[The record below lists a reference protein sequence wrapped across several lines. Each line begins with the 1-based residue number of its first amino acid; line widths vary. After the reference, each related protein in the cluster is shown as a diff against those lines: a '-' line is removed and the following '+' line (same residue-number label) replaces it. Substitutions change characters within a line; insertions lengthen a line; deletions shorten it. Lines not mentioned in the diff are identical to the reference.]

1 MIQLAGYI
9 KVEAEKLKTQ
19 QINTQVNSEVFE
31 EFQRKCRERNL
42 QMCTVIETFARQYS
56 NNYYKLNRDDILKW
70 KNNFGETS
78 TLSTP
83 INKEV
88 YTQFKDKVKANGYF
102 VKHILMAFIED
113 YANKD
118 LILEFRTNDKQN

>member
-1 MIQLAGYI
+1 MAGYI
-9 KVEAEKLKTQ
+9 KVQVEKLETK

-31 EFQRKCRERNL
+31 EFQKRCRERNL

-56 NNYYKLNRDDILKW
+56 RNRYKLNEEDILKW
-70 KNNFGETS
+70 KNDLGKTS
-78 TLSTP
+78 TLNTP

-88 YTQFKDKVKANGYF
+88 YNQFKDEVKANGYF
-102 VKHILMAFIED
+102 VKHVLMAFIED

-118 LILEFRTNDKQN
+118 LIMEFRTNE

>member
-1 MIQLAGYI
+1 MAGYI
-9 KVEAEKLKTQ
+9 KVEVKKIETK

-31 EFQRKCRERNL
+31 EFQKKCRERNL

-56 NNYYKLNRDDILKW
+56 KNRYKLNEEDILKW
-70 KNNFGETS
+70 KKDLGKTS

-83 INKEV
+83 ISKKV
-88 YTQFKDKVKANGYF
+88 YNEFKYEVKANGYF

-113 YANKD
+113 YVNKD
-118 LILEFRTNDKQN
+118 LIMEFKMNDK

>member
-1 MIQLAGYI
+1 MAGYI
-9 KVEAEKLKTQ
+9 KVQVKKLETK

-31 EFQRKCRERNL
+31 EFQKKCRERNL

-56 NNYYKLNRDDILKW
+56 NNRYKLDEEDILKW
-70 KNNFGETS
+70 KNDVGETS

-88 YTQFKDKVKANGYF
+88 YNRFKDEVKANGYF

-118 LILEFRTNDKQN
+118 LIMEFRASDK

>member
-1 MIQLAGYI
+1 MAGYI
-9 KVEAEKLKTQ
+9 KVQVKKLETK

-31 EFQRKCRERNL
+31 EFQKKCRERNL

-56 NNYYKLNRDDILKW
+56 NNRYKLDEEDILKW
-70 KNNFGETS
+70 KNDVGETS

-88 YTQFKDKVKANGYF
+88 YNQFKDKVKANGYF

-118 LILEFRTNDKQN
+118 LIMEFRTSD

>member
-1 MIQLAGYI
+1 MAGYI
-9 KVEAEKLKTQ
+9 KVEVEKLETK

-56 NNYYKLNRDDILKW
+56 KNRYKLDKENILKW
-70 KNNFGETS
+70 KNDFGKTS

-88 YTQFKDKVKANGYF
+88 YNQFKDKVKANGYF

-118 LILEFRTNDKQN
+118 LIMEFRTNDEQN

>member
-1 MIQLAGYI
+1 MAGYI
-9 KVEAEKLKTQ
+9 KVQVEKLETK

-31 EFQRKCRERNL
+31 EFQKKCRERNL

-56 NNYYKLNRDDILKW
+56 KNRYKLNEEDILKW
-70 KNNFGETS
+70 KKNLEKTS
-78 TLSTP
+78 TLNTP

-88 YTQFKDKVKANGYF
+88 YNQFKDEVKANGYF
-102 VKHILMAFIED
+102 VKHVLMAFIED

-118 LILEFRTNDKQN
+118 LIMEFRISNE

>member
-1 MIQLAGYI
+1 MAGFI
-9 KVEAEKLKTQ
+9 KQEVEKLPVK
-19 QINTQVNSEVFE
+19 QINTQVNEEVFT
-31 EFQRKCRERNL
+31 EFQKKCKERNL

-56 NNYYKLNRDDILKW
+56 KNRYKLNEEDILKW
-70 KNNFGETS
+70 KKDFGETS

-88 YTQFKDKVKANGYF
+88 YNQFKDEVKENGYF
-102 VKHILMAFIED
+102 VKHVLMAFIED

-118 LILEFRTNDKQN
+118 LIMEFRANDE

>member
-1 MIQLAGYI
+1 MAGYI
-9 KVEAEKLKTQ
+9 KVEVEKLETK

-31 EFQRKCRERNL
+31 EFQKKCRERNL

-56 NNYYKLNRDDILKW
+56 NNRYKLNEEDILKW
-70 KNNFGETS
+70 KNGLGKTS

-88 YTQFKDKVKANGYF
+88 YNQFKDKVKASGYF

-118 LILEFRTNDKQN
+118 LIMEFRTNDE

>member
-1 MIQLAGYI
+1 MAGYI
-9 KVEAEKLKTQ
+9 KVEVKKLETK

-31 EFQRKCRERNL
+31 EFQKKCRERNL

-56 NNYYKLNRDDILKW
+56 RNRYKLNEENILKW
-70 KNNFGETS
+70 KNDLGETS

-88 YTQFKDKVKANGYF
+88 YNQFKDAAKANGYF
-102 VKHILMAFIED
+102 VKHVLMAFIED

-118 LILEFRTNDKQN
+118 LIMEFRANDK

>member
-1 MIQLAGYI
+1 MAGYI
-9 KVEAEKLKTQ
+9 KVEVKKLETK
-19 QINTQVNSEVFE
+19 QINTQVDSEAFE
-31 EFQRKCRERNL
+31 EFQKKCRERNL

-56 NNYYKLNRDDILKW
+56 KNRYELDKENILKW
-70 KNNFGETS
+70 KNNIEKTS

-88 YTQFKDKVKANGYF
+88 YNQFKDKVKANGYF

-118 LILEFRTNDKQN
+118 LIMEFRTNDKQS

>member
-1 MIQLAGYI
+1 MAGFI
-9 KVEAEKLKTQ
+9 KQEVEKLPVK
-19 QINTQVNSEVFE
+19 QINTQVNAEVFE
-31 EFQRKCRERNL
+31 VFQKKCKERNL

-56 NNYYKLNRDDILKW
+56 KNRYKLDREDILKW
-70 KNNFGETS
+70 KNNFGKTS

-88 YTQFKDKVKANGYF
+88 YNQFKDNVKANGYF

-118 LILEFRTNDKQN
+118 LIMEFRTSDE

>member
-1 MIQLAGYI
+1 MAGYI
-9 KVEAEKLKTQ
+9 KVQVKKLETK

-31 EFQRKCRERNL
+31 EFQKKCRERNL

-56 NNYYKLNRDDILKW
+56 NNRYKLNEEDILKW
-70 KNNFGETS
+70 KNDEGETS

-88 YTQFKDKVKANGYF
+88 YNQFKDEVKANGYF

-118 LILEFRTNDKQN
+118 LIMEFRTNDK

>member
-1 MIQLAGYI
+1 MAGYI
-9 KVEAEKLKTQ
+9 KVEVEKLETK

-31 EFQRKCRERNL
+31 EFQKKCRERNL
-42 QMCTVIETFARQYS
+42 QMCTVLETFARQYS
-56 NNYYKLNRDDILKW
+56 NNRYKLNEEDILKW
-70 KNNFGETS
+70 KNDLGKTS

-88 YTQFKDKVKANGYF
+88 YNQFKDEVKANGYF

-118 LILEFRTNDKQN
+118 LIMEFRASEE

>member
-1 MIQLAGYI
+1 MAGYI

>member
-1 MIQLAGYI
+1 MAGYI
-9 KVEAEKLKTQ
+9 KVEVEKLETK

-31 EFQRKCRERNL
+31 DFQKKCRARNL

-56 NNYYKLNRDDILKW
+56 KNRYKLDEENILKW
-70 KNNFGETS
+70 KNDLGQTS

-88 YTQFKDKVKANGYF
+88 YNQFKDEVKANGYF

-118 LILEFRTNDKQN
+118 LIIEFRTSDK

>member
-1 MIQLAGYI
+1 MAGYI
-9 KVEAEKLKTQ
+9 KVEVKKLETK

-31 EFQRKCRERNL
+31 EFQKKCRERNL

-56 NNYYKLNRDDILKW
+56 KGRYKLNEENILKW
-70 KNNFGETS
+70 KNDLGETS

-88 YTQFKDKVKANGYF
+88 YNQFKDVAKANGYF
-102 VKHILMAFIED
+102 VKHVLMAFIED

-118 LILEFRTNDKQN
+118 LAMEFRVGDE